1 MRGSRA
7 TIKRSYVM
15 RKYLLSSKQQKHT
28 ADNVQNIQNSPDI
41 ANFRDNK
48 FALNLYS
55 RMHIQNACT
64 ICIKKNKKK
73 KCKKVIRKIWGM
85 LKHMLKALLRKCL
98 IFCSYETFMTMSQ
111 VDLCRFFLQS
121 FGKFILKNRDI
132 FLSIATYLSPTRSK
146 GKTSYVFLAFNRN
159 MYMFAKCVIKF
170 VIFYL

>member
-1 MRGSRA
+1 
-7 TIKRSYVM
+7 M

-28 ADNVQNIQNSPDI
+28 ADNIQNIQNSPDI

-48 FALNLYS
+48 SALNLYS

-64 ICIKKNKKK
+64 ICIKK
-73 KCKKVIRKIWGM
+73 IRKRNVRKLFEKFFGM

-121 FGKFILKNRDI
+121 FGKFILKKSWYFSFYSNLFISD
-132 FLSIATYLSPTRSK
+132 AQQ
-146 GKTSYVFLAFNRN
+146 GKNELRISGF
-159 MYMFAKCVIKF
+159 
-170 VIFYL
+170 